1 MAEQRMKC
9 MKIYYSLCKMKSVYT
24 SLFNLH
30 LNQPQFLSIATT
42 EAAFVYSVCQIL
54 LFVFD

>member
-9 MKIYYSLCKMKSVYT
+9 MKVYYSLCRMKSVYA
-24 SLFNLH
+24 SLFSLH
-30 LNQPQFLSIATT
+30 LDQPWFLSVATK

>member
-9 MKIYYSLCKMKSVYT
+9 MKIYYSLCEMKSVYT

-30 LNQPQFLSIATT
+30 LKNQPQLLSVTT
-42 EAAFVYSVCQIL
+42 ESGFVYNVYQIL

>member
-1 MAEQRMKC
+1 
-9 MKIYYSLCKMKSVYT
+9 MKSVYA
-24 SLFNLH
+24 SLFSLH
-30 LNQPQFLSIATT
+30 LDQPWFLSVATK